1 MVESTLVF
9 FPSLG
14 SMEPVLTEEAIL
26 LDVSETRETLLEP
39 SLVDVDHVRS
49 ETVDLLS
56 AVRSLEST
64 VLVPVF
70 SSDVLALELLVLS
83 VLGVTEGIVESTVDV
98 RSFTGLTLPTLEV
111 VLAFLL
117 KLDPEASLIELVG
130 VAVRPVPGV

>member
-14 SMEPVLTEEAIL
+14 SMEPVWTEEAAL

-70 SSDVLALELLVLS
+70 S
-83 VLGVTEGIVESTVDV
+83 
-98 RSFTGLTLPTLEV
+98 
-111 VLAFLL
+111 
-117 KLDPEASLIELVG
+117 
-130 VAVRPVPGV
+130 